1 MQHPH
6 SKEPSGTVNR
16 HTKLISILR
25 SKKWGC
31 ESGAPATKPTLSQ
44 LSANSQPTLN
54 QPSANAWL
62 GQHRDSPR
70 FATPLRLPKWDVV
83 ASQCTRYTPRPSA
96 GVGLGG

>member
-16 HTKLISILR
+16 HTNIISILR

-44 LSANSQPTLN
+44 LSANSQNSQPTLSQLSTN
-54 QPSANAWL
+54 PQPTN
-62 GQHRDSPR
+62 G
-70 FATPLRLPKWDVV
+70 
-83 ASQCTRYTPRPSA
+83 
-96 GVGLGG
+96 